1 MGTLK
6 PGATYIYERDGNRVY
21 AREFGDTER
30 QLVGYDYDGS
40 GTELERGLEKFK
52 QEVLWAEILRAAESN
67 PALQEAIDRVK
78 ILYELSK
85 DER

>member
-21 AREFGDTER
+21 AREFNSTER

-40 GTELERGLEKFK
+40 GADLERGLAKFK
-52 QEVLWAEILRAAESN
+52 QEVLWTEILNAAEN
-67 PALQEAIDRVK
+67 NTALQEAIDRVK
-78 ILYELSK
+78 VIYELSK
-85 DER
+85 NNE